1 MTSAHRFV
9 AAIILISVVMG
20 YPWSTA
26 RSRFPTLWT
35 VISVAVALFL
45 LFISRRRRDQ
55 LTGK

>member
-20 YPWSTA
+20 ILVNRHES
-26 RSRFPTLWT
+26 FPTLWT

>member
-9 AAIILISVVMG
+9 AAIILISVVVG
-20 YPWSTA
+20 ILVNRQES
-26 RSRFPTLWT
+26 FPTLWT